1 MRSSIHFLTGKEKMK
16 TYKDIISIDYFKRDP
31 EKIDKMDSY
40 HFDIDEK
47 NINMIKNDTEVN
59 KCQKKDVQKEISSL
73 FSIAK
78 KIEKEN
84 MQDMFCLFDKE
95 DLSLKLALK
104 LTYKDKR
111 YTFYQGYKPFTQMF
125 YQDILEN
132 MNSIIKKNK
141 YKNYL

>member
-40 HFDIDEK
+40 HFDIYEK

-141 YKNYL
+141 

>member
-1 MRSSIHFLTGKEKMK
+1 MK

-59 KCQKKDVQKEISSL
+59 KCQKKDVHNEISSL

-141 YKNYL
+141 

>member
-104 LTYKDKR
+104 VTYKDKR

-141 YKNYL
+141 

>member
-1 MRSSIHFLTGKEKMK
+1 MRSSIHFLTGKEQLK
-16 TYKDIISIDYFKRDP
+16 TYKDSISIDYFKRDP

-141 YKNYL
+141 

>member
-1 MRSSIHFLTGKEKMK
+1 MK

-84 MQDMFCLFDKE
+84 MQDMFCLFDKA

-141 YKNYL
+141 

>member
-1 MRSSIHFLTGKEKMK
+1 MSDVKLTNIPSMTIGKAVDKLSHPYTTVIQNRFPVK
-16 TYKDIISIDYFKRDP
+16 TMPSVMLWGPPGVGKLQAIR
-31 EKIDKMDSY
+31 
-40 HFDIDEK
+40 
-47 NINMIKNDTEVN
+47 
-59 KCQKKDVQKEISSL
+59 Q
-73 FSIAK
+73 IAK

-84 MQDMFCLFDKE
+84 MQDMFCLFEKE

-141 YKNYL
+141 

>member
-1 MRSSIHFLTGKEKMK
+1 MRSSTHFLTGKEKMK

-141 YKNYL
+141 

>member
-95 DLSLKLALK
+95 DISLKLALK

-141 YKNYL
+141 

>member
-1 MRSSIHFLTGKEKMK
+1 MK
-16 TYKDIISIDYFKRDP
+16 TYKDIISIDYFKRNP

-141 YKNYL
+141 

>member
-47 NINMIKNDTEVN
+47 NINMIKNETEVN

-125 YQDILEN
+125 YHDILEN

-141 YKNYL
+141 

>member
-141 YKNYL
+141 

>member
-1 MRSSIHFLTGKEKMK
+1 MSPGKEKMK

-141 YKNYL
+141 

>member
-132 MNSIIKKNK
+132 MNRIIKKNK
-141 YKNYL
+141 

>member
-47 NINMIKNDTEVN
+47 NINMIKNETEVN

-141 YKNYL
+141 

>member
-1 MRSSIHFLTGKEKMK
+1 MK

-47 NINMIKNDTEVN
+47 NINMIKNETEVN

-141 YKNYL
+141 

>member
-1 MRSSIHFLTGKEKMK
+1 MK

-132 MNSIIKKNK
+132 MNSIIKNNK
-141 YKNYL
+141 

>member
-1 MRSSIHFLTGKEKMK
+1 
-16 TYKDIISIDYFKRDP
+16 
-31 EKIDKMDSY
+31 
-40 HFDIDEK
+40 
-47 NINMIKNDTEVN
+47 MIKNDTEVN

-141 YKNYL
+141 

>member
-59 KCQKKDVQKEISSL
+59 KCQKKDVQKEISSR

-141 YKNYL
+141 

>member
-16 TYKDIISIDYFKRDP
+16 TYKDIISIDYFKRNP

-141 YKNYL
+141 

>member
-1 MRSSIHFLTGKEKMK
+1 MK
-16 TYKDIISIDYFKRDP
+16 TYRDIISIDYFKRDP

-141 YKNYL
+141 

>member
-1 MRSSIHFLTGKEKMK
+1 MK

-141 YKNYL
+141 

>member
-47 NINMIKNDTEVN
+47 NINMIKNETEVN

-73 FSIAK
+73 FSIAN

-141 YKNYL
+141 

>member
-84 MQDMFCLFDKE
+84 MQDMFCLLDKE

-141 YKNYL
+141 

>member
-1 MRSSIHFLTGKEKMK
+1 MK

-47 NINMIKNDTEVN
+47 NINMIENDTEVN

-141 YKNYL
+141 

>member
-84 MQDMFCLFDKE
+84 MQDMFCLFDKA

-141 YKNYL
+141 

>member
-1 MRSSIHFLTGKEKMK
+1 MSPGKEKMK

-73 FSIAK
+73 FLIAK

-141 YKNYL
+141 

>member
-73 FSIAK
+73 FSIVK

-141 YKNYL
+141 

>member
-1 MRSSIHFLTGKEKMK
+1 MRSSIHFLTGKKKMK

-47 NINMIKNDTEVN
+47 NINMIKNDTELN

-141 YKNYL
+141 

>member
-59 KCQKKDVQKEISSL
+59 KCQKKDVQK
-73 FSIAK
+73 
-78 KIEKEN
+78 
-84 MQDMFCLFDKE
+84 
-95 DLSLKLALK
+95 
-104 LTYKDKR
+104 
-111 YTFYQGYKPFTQMF
+111 
-125 YQDILEN
+125 
-132 MNSIIKKNK
+132 
-141 YKNYL
+141 

>member
-111 YTFYQGYKPFTQMF
+111 YTFYQGYKPFRQMF

-141 YKNYL
+141 